1 MNQPEAPT
9 APERPLTGDALIDE
23 TLAES
28 FPASDPPS
36 WTLGI
41 DAEERANLEPAIEL
55 VIPARERDL
64 GGFAVRRVLPWRT
77 LRELGPFTFLDHMGP
92 RTLSPGA
99 GIDVRPHPH
108 IGLATLS
115 YLFEGEI
122 VHRDSLGSEQIIRPG
137 DVNWMIAGRG
147 VVHSE
152 RSTPESRQAG
162 ARVHGVQIWAALAPE
177 HEERAPSFEH
187 HPQATI
193 PRVTEPGITLD
204 VIAGSAFG
212 ARAPTS
218 VLSPTLCVHGRL
230 EARAT
235 LRLDAEHDERGVYVL
250 EGALVCEGSVVTAGQ
265 LAVIR
270 RRALP
275 HLTALEATRLLLLGG
290 QKLPGTRSLYWNFVA
305 SSKERLER
313 AKRDWREERFPVIPS
328 DPNERVPLPE

>member
-1 MNQPEAPT
+1 MNQPEGPT

-41 DAEERANLEPAIEL
+41 DAEERANLEPALEL

-64 GGFAVRRVLPWRT
+64 GGFVVRRVLPWRT

-92 RTLSPGA
+92 RTLLPGA

-115 YLFEGEI
+115 YLFEGELM
-122 VHRDSLGSEQIIRPG
+122 HRDSLGSEQIIRPG

-152 RSTPESRQAG
+152 RSTPESRRAG

-212 ARAPTS
+212 ARAPAS

-235 LRLDAEHDERGVYVL
+235 LRLDAEHEERGVYVL
-250 EGALVCEGSVVTAGQ
+250 EGSLVCEGSVVTAGQ
-265 LAVIR
+265 LAVIH

-275 HLTALEATRLLLLGG
+275 HLTAREATRLLLLGG

-305 SSKERLER
+305 SSEERLER

-328 DPNERVPLPE
+328 DPNERIPLPE